1 MDCKDINLLDYLEGD
16 LTGDSK
22 EKTEAH
28 IKDCPTCQEELDS
41 LKFTIQS
48 FTHLYTR
55 NLRRDCVSPDQL
67 AQYLDKKLDAHTTAC
82 VKNHLLT
89 CEYCQRKLAMMEDF
103 ETGFKERKLAL
114 KIPPFPQDIKNKV
127 ADLSKESLSEKI
139 KTILETMVP
148 QKFKGI
154 KITQDRIS
162 DIADK
167 LIGFSR
173 LPEPVYAI
181 RKDAT
186 LPSQPEIE
194 LREERNLSKIDI
206 DLEGYKVTIDCSEK
220 GIKVSLKSDKYKVRG
235 IKVRLETEFGMK
247 LTGVTDF
254 KGKSI
259 IKDVPMGTY
268 KIKISRD

>member
-1 MDCKDINLLDYLEGD
+1 MDCKDINLLAYLEGD
-16 LTGDSK
+16 LTGYSK
-22 EKTEAH
+22 KKAEAH
-28 IKDCPTCQEELDS
+28 IKDCPACQEELDS
-41 LKFTIQS
+41 LKLTVQS
-48 FTHLYTR
+48 FTHLYTQ
-55 NLRRDCVSPDQL
+55 NHRRDCVSPDQL

-89 CEYCQRKLAMMEDF
+89 CEYCQRELAMMEDF

-114 KIPPFPQDIKNKV
+114 KIPPFPQDIKDKI
-127 ADLSKESLSEKI
+127 ADLSKESLSERI

-154 KITQDRIS
+154 KITQDEVS

-167 LIGFSR
+167 LMGLSR

-194 LREERNLSKIDI
+194 LGEERNLSRVDI
-206 DLEGYKVTIDCSEK
+206 DLKDYKVIINCTQK
-220 GIKVSLKSDKYKVRG
+220 GIEVSLKSDKYRVRG
-235 IKVRLETEFGMK
+235 IKVQVQTEFGMTF
-247 LTGVTDF
+247 TGITDS
-254 KGKSI
+254 KGKVV

-268 KIKISRD
+268 KIKIYRE